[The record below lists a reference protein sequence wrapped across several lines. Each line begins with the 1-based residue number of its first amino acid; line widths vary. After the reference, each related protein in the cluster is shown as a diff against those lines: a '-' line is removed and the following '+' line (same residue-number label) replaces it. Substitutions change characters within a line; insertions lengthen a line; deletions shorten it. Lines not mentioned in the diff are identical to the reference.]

1 MLHRHRLGRAPFGLF
16 GAVILTV
23 GASAAARAADMGD
36 DLVQPPTSGAGDV
49 QARTSAATAAD
60 AGATANVSAPN
71 IVYLDY
77 ADGSPTPN
85 INPNACQGT
94 PPMFACQFASNVKDC
109 QKQIQAYL
117 DKWYADFNVVFTL
130 TRPTS
135 GPFYTEVVS
144 TGGGAWCQASANPA
158 GIAPFYC
165 KDLGG
170 GVAYTF
176 MGGQN
181 AKDTAIIIAQEQ
193 AHLVG
198 LEHTKSTH
206 DVMDPTIC
214 PDCDGFEN
222 TTNQIDGDRCGWP
235 TQNSYQRML
244 SELGPWPGGVKPTP
258 CGCDPDS
265 GAPYVS
271 IVAPANNA
279 RVSGTFDVS
288 VRATDDCAVKS
299 VSVKVS
305 PMGLQPS
312 SSSPPFY
319 WTLTQIRGQQT
330 ITVTASDASG
340 KSTTTSIVV
349 NAPGS
354 DGGVVDSG
362 TSSDAGSADDK
373 AAADA
378 GTTDA
383 QAAGTGA
390 QAGGGDATAA
400 VSGGSAGGC
409 DVAGASGAGAAFAL
423 LSMLGLLLATL
434 RRQRP
439 AMARGRST
447 RRRCP
452 RARGCAPATSPN
464 RRVIP

>member
-1 MLHRHRLGRAPFGLF
+1 MLHRHRLGRAPFGLL
-16 GAVILTV
+16 GAAILTV
-23 GASAAARAADMGD
+23 GATAAARAADMGD
-36 DLVQPPTSGAGDV
+36 DLVQPLTSGADDV

-94 PPMFACQFASNVKDC
+94 PPKFACQFASNVKDC

-144 TGGGAWCQASANPA
+144 SGGGAWCQASANTA

-206 DVMDPTIC
+206 DVMHPTIC
-214 PDCDGFEN
+214 PDCDGFED
-222 TTNQIDGDRCGWP
+222 TSNQIDGDRCGWS

-244 SELGPWPGGVKPTP
+244 SSLGRWPGGVKPTP
-258 CGCDPDS
+258 FGCDPDS
-265 GAPYVS
+265 VAPYVS
-271 IVAPANNA
+271 ILSPANNA
-279 RVSGTFDVS
+279 RVAGTFDVS
-288 VRATDDCAVKS
+288 VRATDDCAVKT

-305 PMGLQPS
+305 PMGLQTS
-312 SSSPPFY
+312 SSAPPFH

-354 DGGVVDSG
+354 DGGVTDAG
-362 TSSDAGSADDK
+362 TASDAGASDANSSSDAGK
-373 AAADA
+373 V
-378 GTTDA
+378 DA
-383 QAAGTGA
+383 QSPDAVGTRDGGA
-390 QAGGGDATAA
+390 DATAA
-400 VSGGSAGGC
+400 VSGSDAGGC
-409 DVAGASGAGAAFAL
+409 DVAGGGGLGSGLLSTIAL
-423 LSMLGLLLATL
+423 LLSIVLAT
-434 RRQRP
+434 RWRARP
-439 AMARGRST
+439 A
-447 RRRCP
+447 
-452 RARGCAPATSPN
+452 APARSS
-464 RRVIP
+464 RRSHRR

>member
-94 PPMFACQFASNVKDC
+94 PPKFACQFASNVKDC

-130 TRPTS
+130 PRPTS

-144 TGGGAWCQASANPA
+144 SGGGAWCQASANTA

-214 PDCDGFEN
+214 PNCDGFED
-222 TTNQIDGDRCGWP
+222 TTNQIDGDRCGWS

-244 SELGPWPGGVKPTP
+244 NQLGPWPGGVKPTP
-258 CGCDPDS
+258 FGCDPDS
-265 GAPYVS
+265 VAPYVS
-271 IVAPANNA
+271 ILSPANNA
-279 RVSGTFDVS
+279 RVTSTFDVS

-305 PMGLQPS
+305 PMGLQTS
-312 SSSPPFY
+312 STTPPYY

-330 ITVTASDASG
+330 LTVTASDASG
-340 KSTTTSIVV
+340 KSTTTSSVV
-349 NAPGS
+349 YAPGS
-354 DGGVVDSG
+354 DGGVADSG
-362 TSSDAGSADDK
+362 TSSDAGATDAK
-373 AAADA
+373 AADA
-378 GTTDA
+378 GKTDA
-383 QAAGTGA
+383 QAPATGAKDAGGDGTAAGTG
-390 QAGGGDATAA
+390 GE
-400 VSGGSAGGC
+400 AGGC
-409 DVAGASGAGAAFAL
+409 DVAGGGSGVAFGVLCMAAL
-423 LSMLGLLLATL
+423 LFATL
-434 RRQRP
+434 RR
-439 AMARGRST
+439 AR
-447 RRRCP
+447 
-452 RARGCAPATSPN
+452 
-464 RRVIP
+464 

>member
-1 MLHRHRLGRAPFGLF
+1 MLHRHRLGRAAFGFL
-16 GAVILTV
+16 GAAILTV
-23 GASAAARAADMGD
+23 GATAAARAADMGD
-36 DLVQPPTSGAGDV
+36 DLVQPLTSGAEDV

-94 PPMFACQFASNVKDC
+94 PPKFACQFASNVKDC
-109 QKQIQAYL
+109 QRQIQAYL

-144 TGGGAWCQASANPA
+144 SGGGAWCQASANTA

-206 DVMDPTIC
+206 DVMHPTIC
-214 PDCDGFEN
+214 ADCDGFED
-222 TTNQIDGDRCGWP
+222 TSNQIDGDRCGWS

-244 SELGPWPGGVKPTP
+244 SSLGRWPGGVKPTP
-258 CGCDPDS
+258 FGCDPDS
-265 GAPYVS
+265 VAPYVS
-271 IVAPANNA
+271 ILSPANNA
-279 RVSGTFDVS
+279 RVAGTFDVS
-288 VRATDDCAVKS
+288 VRATDDCAVKT

-305 PMGLQPS
+305 PMGLQTS
-312 SSSPPFY
+312 SSAPPFH

-354 DGGVVDSG
+354 DGGVTDAG
-362 TSSDAGSADDK
+362 TASDAGAPDANSSSDAGK
-373 AAADA
+373 V
-378 GTTDA
+378 DA
-383 QAAGTGA
+383 QSPDAVGTRDGGA
-390 QAGGGDATAA
+390 DATAA
-400 VSGGSAGGC
+400 VSGSDSGGC
-409 DVAGASGAGAAFAL
+409 DVAGGGGLGSGLLSTIAL
-423 LSMLGLLLATL
+423 LLSIVLAT
-434 RRQRP
+434 RWRARP
-439 AMARGRST
+439 AALARAPRPS
-447 RRRCP
+447 RRR
-452 RARGCAPATSPN
+452 
-464 RRVIP
+464 